1 MGTDVFGLV
10 NSKYLKIDYIKS
22 DEEVNAETE
31 AAVRAKYSVS
41 DELKLHRLN
50 AITPGNPD
58 FTAYNTFVEGRRATG
73 KANKDAN
80 AAAVALLKEVEL
92 LQEFG
97 EPIKIMVRS

>member
-50 AITPGNPD
+50 AVTPGNPD
-58 FTAYNTFVEGRRATG
+58 FATYNNYVESCRATG
-73 KANKDAN
+73 KARKEAN
-80 AAAVALLKEVEL
+80 AAAAALLKGVDLSQESGEL
-92 LQEFG
+92 V
-97 EPIKIMVRS
+97 KIMVRS